1 MIGRAGLAEGQ
12 SALTDRGA
20 GDASAAARSRWL
32 AERWRYTRNQNNQG
46 PTSCRVGETMITNE
60 FACLTL
66 LSLSRSR
73 YVHHPHPTFLCFK
86 ARPFRKLPQTLR
98 RLAHGLPKRY
108 EDDGALPRDRRLPAD
123 PGRDLNNILV
133 TGKDVCQTHK
143 KVVISFLDQIW
154 QSWRDGE
161 VGDEPHL

>member
-12 SALTDRGA
+12 SALTDKGA

-73 YVHHPHPTFLCFK
+73 YVHHPHPTFFASRLD
-86 ARPFRKLPQTLR
+86 PFANCHKLFEDWLMGFQE
-98 RLAHGLPKRY
+98 GKRMM
-108 EDDGALPRDRRLPAD
+108 EPSHA
-123 PGRDLNNILV
+123 
-133 TGKDVCQTHK
+133 TGD
-143 KVVISFLDQIW
+143 SRQI
-154 QSWRDGE
+154 RG
-161 VGDEPHL
+161 GI